1 MEKMGKT
8 ENRVR
13 KRHLTSRKLVCF
25 FLLAWAGL
33 STGQLLA
40 QSTASLGVT
49 VQVARRFR
57 IEVST
62 SQVSFTRSS
71 STGAPQTI
79 PANEGRFDLTVKT
92 NNDYSSYTNVWLQVS
107 SDLVDS
113 ATGYTIP
120 VEKISWQAEGSGFY
134 SGQLSKAAPAL
145 VARFTGPGSF
155 TGYLYFFFAED
166 PNMAPGAYRTTVTIL
181 VEGV

>member
-1 MEKMGKT
+1 MRRTEQPFRK
-8 ENRVR
+8 ENRAD
-13 KRHLTSRKLVCF
+13 RKLVGF
-25 FLLAWAGL
+25 LLLAWVGL
-33 STGQLLA
+33 ALGQLLA

-49 VQVARRFR
+49 VLVARRFR

-71 STGAPQTI
+71 STGVPQTI
-79 PANEGRFDLTVKT
+79 PANEGRFDLTIKT
-92 NNDYSSYTNVWLQVS
+92 NNDYSSRTNVWFQVS
-107 SDLVDS
+107 SDLLDS
-113 ATGYTIP
+113 STGYTIP
-120 VEKISWQAEGSGFY
+120 IERISWQAQGSGFY
-134 SGQLSKAAPAL
+134 SGQLRKASPVL

-166 PNMAPGAYRTTVTIL
+166 PSLAPGAYRTTVTIL

>member
-1 MEKMGKT
+1 MSRAGHQ
-8 ENRVR
+8 VR
-13 KRHLTSRKLVCF
+13 TKRIATRRLVCF
-25 FLLAWAGL
+25 FLLVWAGL
-33 STGQLLA
+33 ALGQLLA
-40 QSTASLGVT
+40 QSTASLRVT

-57 IEVST
+57 IEIST

-71 STGAPQTI
+71 STGVPQTI
-79 PANEGRFDLTVKT
+79 PANEGRFDLTIKT
-92 NNDYSSYTNVWLQVS
+92 NNDYSSSTNVWFQVS

-120 VEKISWQAEGSGFY
+120 VERISWQAQGSGFY

>member
-1 MEKMGKT
+1 MGRV
-8 ENRVR
+8 ELQVR
-13 KRHLTSRKLVCF
+13 KKHRAARRLVCF
-25 FLLAWAGL
+25 FLLTWTGL
-33 STGQLLA
+33 APGQLLA

-57 IEVST
+57 IEIST
-62 SQVSFTRSS
+62 GQVSFTRSS
-71 STGAPQTI
+71 STGVPQTI
-79 PANEGRFDLTVKT
+79 PANEGRFDLTIKT
-92 NNDYSSYTNVWLQVS
+92 NNDYSSSTNVWFQVS

-120 VEKISWQAEGSGFY
+120 VERISWQAQGNGFY

-181 VEGV
+181 VEGI

>member
-1 MEKMGKT
+1 MRRAEYQ
-8 ENRVR
+8 VR
-13 KRHLTSRKLVCF
+13 KKRGATRKLICF
-25 FLLAWAGL
+25 FLLAWTGL
-33 STGQLLA
+33 TLGQLLA

-57 IEVST
+57 IEIST

-71 STGAPQTI
+71 STGVPQTI

-92 NNDYSSYTNVWLQVS
+92 NNDYSSSTNVWFQVS

-120 VEKISWQAEGSGFY
+120 VEKISWQAQGSGFY

-181 VEGV
+181 VEGI

>member
-1 MEKMGKT
+1 MSRT
-8 ENRVR
+8 EHRVQ
-13 KRHLTSRKLVCF
+13 KRHRTTRRLVCIL
-25 FLLAWAGL
+25 LLAWSGL
-33 STGQLLA
+33 ALGQLLA

-57 IEVST
+57 IEIST

-71 STGAPQTI
+71 STGVPQTI

-92 NNDYSSYTNVWLQVS
+92 NNDYSSYTNVWFQVS
-107 SDLVDS
+107 SDLLDS

-120 VEKISWQAEGSGFY
+120 VERISWQAEGSGFY
-134 SGQLSKAAPAL
+134 SGQLSKAVPAL

>member
-1 MEKMGKT
+1 MSRTGDPL
-8 ENRVR
+8 R
-13 KRHLTSRKLVCF
+13 KRSRAARRLACF
-25 FLLAWAGL
+25 FLLSWSSL
-33 STGQLLA
+33 FLGQLLA
-40 QSTASLGVT
+40 QSVASLGVT

-57 IEVST
+57 IEINT

-71 STGAPQTI
+71 STGVPQTI
-79 PANEGRFDLTVKT
+79 PANEGRFDLTIKT
-92 NNDYSSYTNVWLQVS
+92 NNDYGSSTNVWFQVS
-107 SDLVDS
+107 SDLMDS

-120 VEKISWQAEGSGFY
+120 VERISWQAGGSGFY
-134 SGQLSKAAPAL
+134 SGQLSKAAPVL

-166 PNMAPGAYRTTVTIL
+166 PDMAPGSYRTTVTIL